1 MTRGLS
7 AAEYLGRRN
16 TPKEGCGVADC
27 PTPHDT
33 GHDHP
38 SPRHGPTVIL
48 DFTDPES
55 RTMRTVRA
63 EQAARTRR

>member
-1 MTRGLS
+1 MTR
-7 AAEYLGRRN
+7 A
-16 TPKEGCGVADC
+16 CGVADC

-38 SPRHGPTVIL
+38 SPRHGSTVLL
-48 DFTDPES
+48 DFADPES

-63 EQAARTRR
+63 ERAAAPNASQPSPA